1 MQIADRGI
9 RYTRVRD
16 DIPAFRVSRFRIP
29 LSAFSNMDYLTVALI
44 MFTIG
49 VVLLIAEILL
59 PTGGILV
66 VISLLFF
73 ALGVGIILA
82 RGTTTEAVVAIA
94 ALAVGLPAAGFV
106 AVSAWRRMS
115 IGTVLPED
123 ATAPGVVAGASELEA
138 LKGRTGKTVSPMR
151 PSGTVEFDGKRVDA
165 MTEGVMLD
173 AGMWVRCLDVKG
185 GKVIVRQMDPPADV
199 TDIDPNAPL
208 RDAGLDLRLGMP
220 PPLPSPLPPRKPAN
234 DLDDLDLGLDK

>member
-1 MQIADRGI
+1 
-9 RYTRVRD
+9 
-16 DIPAFRVSRFRIP
+16 
-29 LSAFSNMDYLTVALI
+29 MDYLTIALI
-44 MFTIG
+44 LFTIG

-66 VISLLFF
+66 VVSLLFF

-94 ALAVGLPAAGFV
+94 GLAVGLPAAGFV

-115 IGTVLPED
+115 IGAALPED
-123 ATAPGVVAGASELEA
+123 ATAPGASELEA
-138 LKGRTGKTVSPMR
+138 LKSRTGKTVSPMR

-173 AGMWVRCLDVKG
+173 AGVWVRCLDVKG

-199 TDIDPNAPL
+199 TDIDPDAPV
-208 RDAGLDLRLGMP
+208 RDAGLDFRLGSP
-220 PPLPSPLPPRKPAN
+220 PPTPSPPPPKPTN

>member
-1 MQIADRGI
+1 
-9 RYTRVRD
+9 
-16 DIPAFRVSRFRIP
+16 
-29 LSAFSNMDYLTVALI
+29 MDYLTVALV

-49 VVLLIAEILL
+49 VVLLLAEILL

-66 VISLLFF
+66 VVSLLFF

-94 ALAVGLPAAGFV
+94 GLAVGLPAAGFV

-123 ATAPGVVAGASELEA
+123 AMAPGVTPGGPELEM
-138 LKGRTGKTVSPMR
+138 LKNRTGKTVSPMR

-173 AGMWVRCLDVKG
+173 AGVWVRCIDVKG
-185 GKVIVRQMDPPADV
+185 GKVLVRQMDPPADV
-199 TDIDPNAPL
+199 TDIDLNAPL
-208 RDAGLDLRLGMP
+208 RDAASDLRLSALP
-220 PPLPSPLPPRKPAN
+220 PQAAPSPPPRKPAN
-234 DLDDLDLGLDK
+234 DLDDLDLGLDR